1 MDRLENEE
9 IGMIWARHY
18 PKRAESASSL
28 SLCVTLALILKQ
40 RAKSVVHHKAWS
52 DKLRH
57 VLSAARVPK
66 EQFDT
71 LESEL
76 NAQLEG
82 VGRGD
87 ERKANREN

>member
-18 PKRAESASSL
+18 PKRADSASSL

-71 LESEL
+71 LESES

>member
-18 PKRAESASSL
+18 PKRAESALSF

-71 LESEL
+71 LESES

>member
-1 MDRLENEE
+1 MDRLENED
-9 IGMIWARHY
+9 IGIIWARHY
-18 PKRAESASSL
+18 PKRAESASSM
-28 SLCVTLALILKQ
+28 SLCVTLAMIIKQ
-40 RAKSVVHHKAWS
+40 RAKSVLEYNACS

-57 VLSAARVPK
+57 VLSAACVPK

>member
-1 MDRLENEE
+1 MDRLDNEE

-18 PKRAESASSL
+18 PKRYQSASSM
-28 SLCVTLALILKQ
+28 SLCVTLSMIIKQ
-40 RAKSVVHHKAWS
+40 RAKSVLEYNACS

-71 LESEL
+71 LESES
-76 NAQLEG
+76 NAETN
-82 VGRGD
+82 RG
-87 ERKANREN
+87 NRL